1 MPSPR
6 TGTFMRLPHFERVD
20 ARSIEEACA
29 ILAARGAQAIAL
41 AGGTDLLVKM
51 KQRKVVPRCVVSLKG
66 IRDLDYIRYDDTH
79 GLQIGALAT
88 IQALKNSNTVKRRC
102 SVLAQAAAAEASVQI
117 RNIATIGGNIANASP
132 AADAPLALLAAQA
145 SVIVAGL
152 DGERTI
158 PLEKFFTA
166 PGRTGLRLGELV
178 KEVRVPPA
186 RPRTGAAYI
195 KHALRRTDIA
205 IVSTAV
211 TLTVFDGVCA
221 SVRIGLGSVAPT
233 PLRARKAE
241 GILTGQ
247 EITDQLIE
255 EAAEVAAKEASPIS
269 DIRGGAEYR
278 LDMIRVLC
286 RRAARAA
293 LARAQGKQVEV

>member
-1 MPSPR
+1 
-6 TGTFMRLPHFERVD
+6 MRLPHFERVD

-51 KQRKVVPRCVVSLKG
+51 KQRKVVPQCVVTLKG
-66 IRDLDYIRYDDTH
+66 IPELDYIRYDDTH

-205 IVSTAV
+205 IVSVAAMV
-211 TLTVFDGVCA
+211 TLVGDSCA
-221 SVRIGLGSVAPT
+221 GVRIGLGSVAPT
-233 PLRARKAE
+233 IMRARKAE
-241 GILTGQ
+241 SLLAGQ
-247 EITDQLIE
+247 VVTDDLA
-255 EAAEVAAKEASPIS
+255 EAAARVAAKEASPID
-269 DIRGGAEYR
+269 DIRRSATYRTQSIADITKLAILRAVQDARSGGF
-278 LDMIRVLC
+278 
-286 RRAARAA
+286 
-293 LARAQGKQVEV
+293 